1 MPPLL
6 FLNVQ
11 LSPLRKL
18 TVRVSEGVPLTN
30 GRKSNFSLII
40 FRVINGTFFE

>member
-11 LSPLRKL
+11 LSTLRKL
-18 TVRVSEGVPLTN
+18 TVRVSEV
-30 GRKSNFSLII
+30 KQ
-40 FRVINGTFFE
+40 FFANYISCN